1 MAEKST
7 EISASPTALTL
18 TDSAAKHIAELM
30 AQPQHAGLTFRLAV
44 QGGGCSG
51 FAYGFSFDDEIRA
64 DDIVVEK
71 DGIKVV
77 VDEVSLDYL
86 RGAEIDFNEEMIGA
100 AFTVRNPNAASSC
113 GCGNSFS
120 LG

>member
-1 MAEKST
+1 MSFGVTDKSS
-7 EISASPTALTL
+7 ISRSSGRTR
-18 TDSAAKHIAELM
+18 
-30 AQPQHAGLTFRLAV
+30 RLAV
-44 QGGGCSG
+44 RGGGCSG

-71 DGIKVV
+71 DGIKVL
-77 VDEVSLDYL
+77 VDEISLDYL
-86 RGAEIDFNEEMIGA
+86 RGAEIDFTDEMIGA

-120 LG
+120 VG

>member
-1 MAEKST
+1 M
-7 EISASPTALTL
+7 L
-18 TDSAAKHIAELM
+18 
-30 AQPQHAGLTFRLAV
+30 RLAV

-51 FAYGFSFDDEIRA
+51 FAYGFSFDDEKRA
-64 DDIVVEK
+64 DDVAIEGHGVTVL
-71 DGIKVV
+71 I
-77 VDEVSLDYL
+77 DEVSLEYL
-86 RGAEIDFNEEMIGA
+86 SGSEIDYVEELVGA